1 MNRLEYLEDKVFNI
15 PWWEK
20 ASGRKTLS
28 KSEIGEMD
36 KLQFPEILE
45 FANSAEWNWYLWKA
59 RKEQTIW
66 GELNP
71 HLRKIYL
78 KERLDLTKREV
89 RKSIKKPVKPLP
101 QF

>member
-45 FANSAEWNWYLWKA
+45 FAN
-59 RKEQTIW
+59 
-66 GELNP
+66 
-71 HLRKIYL
+71 
-78 KERLDLTKREV
+78 
-89 RKSIKKPVKPLP
+89 
-101 QF
+101 